1 MAAVADFSKLL
12 QEWDYE
18 KNTLLPTEITTGSNK
33 KAWWKCSRG
42 HSWEAVVVN
51 RVSGTGCPYCS
62 GRFPIKGETD
72 LATTHPELLAEWD
85 YERNTILPT
94 EVSMGS
100 QKKIWWKCKHGHSW
114 KATVNNRTG
123 GSNRCPYCAGKKVW
137 PGFNDLATTHP
148 KLAAQW
154 DFEKNSVL
162 PSEVSAGS
170 NKKVWWKCEHGHSW
184 EAIIAS
190 RVRGNGCPYCAG
202 RYPIVGETDL
212 ATTHSHFLSCGGWYG
227 EIVEASSRMVSG
239 TWGST
244 ACDVFG

>member
-1 MAAVADFSKLL
+1 MVTVADVPELIV
-12 QEWDYE
+12 QWDFE
-18 KNTLLPTEITTGSNK
+18 KNTLLPTEITVGSGK
-33 KAWWKCSRG
+33 KVWWKCEHG
-42 HSWEAVVVN
+42 HSWEAVVAN

-72 LATTHPELLAEWD
+72 LATTHPELLAEWS

-100 QKKIWWKCKHGHSW
+100 QKKVWWKCKHGHSW
-114 KATVNNRTG
+114 EATVNNRTG
-123 GSNRCPYCAGKKVW
+123 GSNKCPYCSGRKVW
-137 PGFNDLATTHP
+137 PGFNDLATTYP
-148 KLAAQW
+148 ELCAQW

-190 RVRGNGCPYCAG
+190 RVRGNGCPYCSG
-202 RYPIVGETDL
+202 RYQN
-212 ATTHSHFLSCGGWYG
+212 
-227 EIVEASSRMVSG
+227 
-239 TWGST
+239 
-244 ACDVFG
+244 

>member
-33 KAWWKCSRG
+33 KPGGNA
-42 HSWEAVVVN
+42 N
-51 RVSGTGCPYCS
+51 TGTLGKPQ
-62 GRFPIKGETD
+62 
-72 LATTHPELLAEWD
+72 L
-85 YERNTILPT
+85 TIEP
-94 EVSMGS
+94 
-100 QKKIWWKCKHGHSW
+100 
-114 KATVNNRTG
+114 G
-123 GSNRCPYCAGKKVW
+123 GSNRCPYCTGRKVW

-212 ATTHSHFLSCGGWYG
+212 ATTHSHFLSCGGGYG
-227 EIVEASSRMVSG
+227 ETVETSPQMV
-239 TWGST
+239 
-244 ACDVFG
+244 